1 MSCDHV
7 IGTHGP
13 RLVRKSQWVATAAQ
27 FAVGLHFCNTSEKDS
42 VPHPGYL
49 SAHAHCVDCGAK
61 LDKGAALASISE
73 SISEAVDACIGSGTT
88 EPLGAGLTRDVYLE
102 WTGES
107 VPA

>member
-7 IGTHGP
+7 IGTHGT

-27 FAVGLHFCNTSEKDS
+27 FAVGLHFFNTSEKGT

-49 SAHAHCVDCGAK
+49 SAHAHCLDCGAK

-73 SISEAVDACIGSGTT
+73 TISEAVDACIGSGTT
-88 EPLGAGLTRDVYLE
+88 EPLGAGLSREVYLK
-102 WTGES
+102 WLSES